1 MAIVTKYKI
10 NTELPGWTTEKK
22 LNMLAEKAAAVP
34 ENGTI
39 VELGTFCGRSAYSLG
54 SNKLDSVKLV
64 CVDMFPDNFIQILA
78 KDFPGI
84 EHGFGNLDT
93 PYTWQ
98 ACSYAL
104 KDVVNLEYL
113 RTVLPLPS
121 FVQIDLEVDL
131 LFIDT
136 VHTAEGAQSD
146 IDQWFPLLT
155 DNAVV
160 VFDDYCDVFPEYSE
174 IIDKHLLTLDV
185 QNREVYEHALWV
197 QLGKKEENK

>member
-10 NTELPGWTTEKK
+10 NTEIPGWTTEKK

-93 PYTWQ
+93 PYT
-98 ACSYAL
+98 
-104 KDVVNLEYL
+104 
-113 RTVLPLPS
+113 
-121 FVQIDLEVDL
+121 
-131 LFIDT
+131 
-136 VHTAEGAQSD
+136 
-146 IDQWFPLLT
+146 
-155 DNAVV
+155 
-160 VFDDYCDVFPEYSE
+160 
-174 IIDKHLLTLDV
+174 
-185 QNREVYEHALWV
+185 
-197 QLGKKEENK
+197 